1 MKFRLIALG
10 LIILPVGAQ
19 AFDIDAYCRQV
30 GAAADS
36 GAKLEAACREQ
47 ERAARSNIESMT
59 VPSNIMEY
67 CQGVGQSAGGSYQ
80 FMEKCLQEEAKSG
93 DKLK

>member
-1 MKFRLIALG
+1 MKFRLIVLSLAS
-10 LIILPVGAQ
+10 LPVGAH
-19 AFDIDAYCRQV
+19 AFDIDAYCKQV
-30 GAAADS
+30 DTAADG

-47 ERAARSNIESMT
+47 ESAARNNIEGMT
-59 VPSNIMEY
+59 VPSNVMEY

-80 FMEKCLQEEAKSG
+80 FMEKCLKEEVKSG